1 MIQVLENMQYSF
13 QLIGDDLPAGTQVTL
28 TDSSGQSIP
37 LASSEDGQLFLVPLD
52 AGTYTVSVGGWAPG
66 ESASLSYQLVVKLD
80 GQQDNAPPLVD
91 GPAPAL
97 QITLASP
104 GLVQGVMSPVEGLT
118 GVGSMAAATPG
129 FGPVVGPMPSD
140 GASGVSGS
148 LGGASGTDGS
158 SGGGPGTFASSGGET
173 GPASSGAVTAWNLV
187 QNDDVAGLAGLGMSP
202 LGGAGGPTV
211 IAASPTTQVALNV
224 PSGGADPRPVRH
236 DPGDADEHDLG
247 RPRRPGDRG
256 RGCPPVAARR
266 RR

>member
-1 MIQVLENMQYSF
+1 MPRRWST
-13 QLIGDDLPAGTQVTL
+13 ARRR
-28 TDSSGQSIP
+28 
-37 LASSEDGQLFLVPLD
+37 
-52 AGTYTVSVGGWAPG
+52 
-66 ESASLSYQLVVKLD
+66 
-80 GQQDNAPPLVD
+80 
-91 GPAPAL
+91 AL

-129 FGPVVGPMPSD
+129 IGPVAGPMPSD
-140 GASGVSGS
+140 GASGASGS
-148 LGGASGTDGS
+148 PGGASGTDGS
-158 SGGGPGTFASSGGET
+158 SGGGPGTVASTGGET

-224 PSGGADPRPVRH
+224 PSGGAPILDQFAMTLVTLTSMISVDHEGQGIVR
-236 DPGDADEHDLG
+236 
-247 RPRRPGDRG
+247 